1 MNTSMILP
9 EMVEDEMDPTDAR
22 QLLVL
27 LYRRRLARLLTLEPA
42 NSHGLTADEL
52 RRLRSRAVLAT
63 VRALT
68 DLGDGEAASAILRR
82 ASRR

>member
-1 MNTSMILP
+1 VNTSATLP
-9 EMVEDEMDPTDAR
+9 EMIDGEYDPTDTR

-42 NSHGLTADEL
+42 GGYALIAREE
-52 RRLRSRAVLAT
+52 RQLRSRAVLAT
-63 VRALT
+63 IRALT

-82 ASRR
+82 AQRR